1 MIKEI
6 ILPVPLPMNINK
18 NPFFSI
24 IRCLVVVAYT
34 LSKIDMRNGNL
45 SGRFDYIVRQLTFVD
60 HTVKSK
66 LV

>member
-6 ILPVPLPMNINK
+6 ILPVPLPININK

-45 SGRFDYIVRQLTFVD
+45 SGKTWLYRQTAD
-60 HTVKSK
+60 IRRSHS
-66 LV
+66 

>member
-6 ILPVPLPMNINK
+6 ILPVPLPININK
-18 NPFFSI
+18 NPFSI

-45 SGRFDYIVRQLTFVD
+45 SGKI
-60 HTVKSK
+60 
-66 LV
+66 